1 MQVCWKQL
9 LWKDGVTA
17 SHLRMAAICR
27 GSNKGSKKSV
37 KLQAADGA
45 VLKTPDILSV
55 CHLRPAGKSEHLK
68 ITGHKDEK
76 LKPRKGK

>member
-1 MQVCWKQL
+1 M
-9 LWKDGVTA
+9 
-17 SHLRMAAICR
+17 
-27 GSNKGSKKSV
+27 

-55 CHLRPAGKSEHLK
+55 CHLRHAGKSEHLK

-76 LKPRKGK
+76 LKPRKEKRLRGHVKSQ